1 MSREFLLDASRRERT
16 GLDEAIFCAG
26 KSVEQIAAILA
37 HAESEGRRLLL
48 TRLDPADHAALPAE
62 RTAPLDYDPVSR
74 TAILGAAQTPAADE
88 PRAGVV
94 TAGSSDVPVAREAA
108 RTLLYD
114 GHPCREIH
122 DVGVAGLWRL
132 LERVDE
138 IRTLDVV
145 IAVAGMEAALASVLG
160 GLVPGAIIAVPTST
174 GYGVAAGGE
183 TALRAL
189 LTSCAPGI
197 TVVNIDN
204 GYGAACAAARILNTN
219 PR

>member
-37 HAESEGRRLLL
+37 HAELEGRRLLL

-62 RTAPLDYDPVSR
+62 RAARLDYDPVSR
-74 TAILGAAQTPAADE
+74 TAILGAVQTPVADE

-204 GYGAACAAARILNTN
+204 GYGAACAAARILNTSL
-219 PR
+219 R

>member
-62 RTAPLDYDPVSR
+62 RTARLDYDPVSR
-74 TAILGAAQTPAADE
+74 TAILGVVQTPVADE

-94 TAGSSDVPVAREAA
+94 TAGSSDIPVAREAA

-132 LERVDE
+132 LHHLDQ
-138 IRTLDVV
+138 IRALDVV

-189 LTSCAPGI
+189 LTSCAPGV

-204 GYGAACAAARILNTN
+204 GYGAACAAARILNTS